1 MVGENKIWG
10 SKSTHLVMNF
20 TIGEKKVSNA
30 LSSQD
35 FITQKDKE
43 GLVNSR
49 DITAEQELTLVYSTF
64 DTN

>member
-1 MVGENKIWG
+1 
-10 SKSTHLVMNF
+10 MNF